1 MRRVLILGGGFG
13 GVATAH
19 ALRQRL
25 PEADEIVLI
34 ERRPYFMLGLRK
46 TWAMI
51 GRGTLEEGRR
61 PLRALEGQGIRVVQ
75 GIITA
80 IDPAARAVEVD
91 GRRMEGDAMV
101 VALGAELDPDAVPGF
116 RDHAINVYDPQ
127 EIPRAAE
134 AVRAFAGGRVVIGIF
149 GAPYK
154 CPPAPYEMAFLL
166 RDLFEARGVQASLT
180 VFTPQPMSLPVLG
193 EAGCSVLEGRLAER
207 GIAFLPNHRATA
219 VEAGAVRFGGQRLPF
234 DLLLGIPPHR
244 CPEVV
249 VRSGLTDGGAWVRV
263 DPRTMETRFPGVY
276 AIGDIVEIPLP
287 NGMPLPKAGVFAEAE
302 GAVVAERI
310 AARFAGREPEAA
322 FAGEGFCYL
331 ELGRGEAMLVRG
343 RFFAEP
349 APAIEM
355 GEPSPHYLEEKRAF
369 EAERLR
375 VWFGESVR
383 LV

>member
-13 GVATAH
+13 GVATAY

-25 PEADEIVLI
+25 SSEDEIVLI
-34 ERRPYFMLGLRK
+34 ERRPYFMMGLRK

-61 PLRALEGQGIRVVQ
+61 PLKALERLGVRVLQGT
-75 GIITA
+75 ITA
-80 IDPAARAVEVD
+80 IDPANRAVEVE
-91 GRRMEGDAMV
+91 GQRLEGDAMV

-116 RDHAINVYDPQ
+116 REHAIHVYDPND
-127 EIPRAAE
+127 IPRAVE
-134 AVRAFAGGRVVIGIF
+134 AVRAFQGGQVVIGIF

-166 RDLFEARGVQASLT
+166 KEFFEARRIRARLS

-193 EAGCSVLEGRLAER
+193 AAGCSVLEGRLAEQ
-207 GIAFLPNHRATA
+207 GIDFLPNHKATT
-219 VEAGAVRFGGQRLPF
+219 VEAGAVVFGERRRPF

-263 DPRTMETRFPGVY
+263 NPRTMETRFPGVY
-276 AIGDIVEIPLP
+276 AIGDITEILLP

-302 GAVVAERI
+302 GQVVAERI
-310 AARFAGREPEAA
+310 AAAFAGREPEAT
-322 FAGEGFCYL
+322 FGGEGFCYL
-331 ELGRGEAMLVRG
+331 EMGRGEAMLVRG
-343 RFFAEP
+343 RFLTEP
-349 APAIEM
+349 TPEIELTD
-355 GEPSPHYLEEKRAF
+355 PSPRYLEEKRAF

-375 VWFGESVR
+375 TWFGE
-383 LV
+383 

>member
-19 ALRQRL
+19 ALRRRL
-25 PEADEIVLI
+25 PPEDEIVVV

-46 TWAMI
+46 TWALV

-61 PLRALEGQGIRVVQ
+61 PLQALERFGIRVLP
-75 GIITA
+75 GTITA
-80 IDPAARAVEVD
+80 IDPATRAVEVD
-91 GRRMEGDAMV
+91 GRRWEGDAMV
-101 VALGAELDPDAVPGF
+101 VALGAELAPEAIPGF
-116 RDHAINVYDPQ
+116 REHALNVYDPQ
-127 EIPRAAE
+127 EIPRAME
-134 AVRAFAGGRVVIGIF
+134 AVRAFRGGQVMIGIF

-166 RDLFEARGVQASLT
+166 QDFFEARGVRARIS

-193 EAGCSVLEGRLAER
+193 AAGCSVLEGRLAER
-207 GIAFLPNHRATA
+207 GIDFLPNHKATA
-219 VEAGAVRFGGQRLPF
+219 VEAGAVVFGERRRPF

-263 DPRTMETRFPGVY
+263 HPRTLETRFAGVY
-276 AIGDIVEIPLP
+276 AIGDITEILLP

-302 GAVVAERI
+302 GEVVAERI
-310 AARFAGREPEAA
+310 AAVFAGREPEAS
-322 FAGEGFCYL
+322 FSGEGFCYL

-343 RFFAEP
+343 RFLVEP
-349 APAIEM
+349 APEIEIT
-355 GEPSPHYLEEKRAF
+355 EPSPNYLEEKKRF

-375 VWFGESVR
+375 TWFGDVAA
-383 LV
+383 

>member
-19 ALRQRL
+19 ALRRRL
-25 PEADEIVLI
+25 PPEDEIVVV

-46 TWAMI
+46 TWALV

-61 PLRALEGQGIRVVQ
+61 PLQALERFGIRILP
-75 GIITA
+75 GTITA
-80 IDPAARAVEVD
+80 IDPANRAVEVD
-91 GRRMEGDAMV
+91 GRRWEGDAMV
-101 VALGAELDPDAVPGF
+101 VALGAELAPEAIPGF
-116 RDHAINVYDPQ
+116 REHALNVYDPQ
-127 EIPRAAE
+127 EIPRAME
-134 AVRAFAGGRVVIGIF
+134 TVHAFRGGQVMIGIF

-166 RDLFEARGVQASLT
+166 QDFFEARGVRARIS

-193 EAGCSVLEGRLAER
+193 AAGCSVLEGRLAER
-207 GIAFLPNHRATA
+207 GIDFLPNHKATA
-219 VEAGAVRFGGQRLPF
+219 VEAGAVVFGERRRPF
-234 DLLLGIPPHR
+234 DMLLGIPPHR

-263 DPRTMETRFPGVY
+263 HPRTLETRFAGVY
-276 AIGDIVEIPLP
+276 AIGDITEILLP

-302 GAVVAERI
+302 GEVVAERI
-310 AARFAGREPEAA
+310 AAVFAGREPEAS
-322 FAGEGFCYL
+322 FSGEGFCYL

-343 RFFAEP
+343 RFLVEP
-349 APAIEM
+349 APEIEIT
-355 GEPSPHYLEEKRAF
+355 EPSPNYLEEKKRF

-375 VWFGESVR
+375 TWFGDVAA
-383 LV
+383 

>member
-19 ALRQRL
+19 ALRRRL
-25 PEADEIVLI
+25 PPEDEIVVV

-46 TWAMI
+46 TWALV

-61 PLRALEGQGIRVVQ
+61 PLQALERFGIRVLP
-75 GIITA
+75 GTITA
-80 IDPAARAVEVD
+80 IDPANRAVEVD
-91 GRRMEGDAMV
+91 GRRWEGDAMV
-101 VALGAELDPDAVPGF
+101 VALGAELAPEAIPGF
-116 RDHAINVYDPQ
+116 REHALNVYDPQ
-127 EIPRAAE
+127 EIPRAME
-134 AVRAFAGGRVVIGIF
+134 AVRAFRGGQVMIGIF

-166 RDLFEARGVQASLT
+166 QDFFEARGVRARIS

-193 EAGCSVLEGRLAER
+193 AAGCSVLEGRLAER
-207 GIAFLPNHRATA
+207 GIDFLPNHKATA
-219 VEAGAVRFGGQRLPF
+219 VEAGAVVFGERRRPF

-263 DPRTMETRFPGVY
+263 HPRTLETRFAGVY
-276 AIGDIVEIPLP
+276 AIGDITEILLP

-302 GAVVAERI
+302 GEVVAERI
-310 AARFAGREPEAA
+310 AAVFAGREPEAS
-322 FAGEGFCYL
+322 FSGEGFCYL

-343 RFFAEP
+343 RFLVEP
-349 APAIEM
+349 APEIEIT
-355 GEPSPHYLEEKRAF
+355 EPSPNYLEEKKRF

-375 VWFGESVR
+375 TWFGDVAA
-383 LV
+383 

>member
-19 ALRQRL
+19 ALRRRL
-25 PEADEIVLI
+25 PPEDEIVVV
-34 ERRPYFMLGLRK
+34 ERRTYFMLGLRK
-46 TWAMI
+46 TWALV

-61 PLRALEGQGIRVVQ
+61 PLQALERFGIRILP
-75 GIITA
+75 GTITA
-80 IDPAARAVEVD
+80 IDPANRAVEVD
-91 GRRMEGDAMV
+91 GRRWEGDAMV
-101 VALGAELDPDAVPGF
+101 VALGAELAPEAIPGF
-116 RDHAINVYDPQ
+116 REHALNVYDPQ
-127 EIPRAAE
+127 EIPRAME
-134 AVRAFAGGRVVIGIF
+134 AVRAFRGGQVMIGIF

-166 RDLFEARGVQASLT
+166 QDFFEARGVRARIS

-193 EAGCSVLEGRLAER
+193 AAGCSVLEGRLAER
-207 GIAFLPNHRATA
+207 GIDFLPNHKATA
-219 VEAGAVRFGGQRLPF
+219 VEAGAVVFGERRRPF

-263 DPRTMETRFPGVY
+263 HPRTLETRFAGVY
-276 AIGDIVEIPLP
+276 AIGDITEILLP

-302 GAVVAERI
+302 GEVVAERI
-310 AARFAGREPEAA
+310 AAVFAGREPEAS
-322 FAGEGFCYL
+322 FSGEGFCYL

-343 RFFAEP
+343 RFLVEP
-349 APAIEM
+349 APEIEIT
-355 GEPSPHYLEEKRAF
+355 EPSPNYLEEKKRF

-375 VWFGESVR
+375 TWFGDVAA
-383 LV
+383 

>member
-19 ALRQRL
+19 ALRRRL
-25 PEADEIVLI
+25 PPEDEIVVV

-46 TWAMI
+46 TWALV

-61 PLRALEGQGIRVVQ
+61 PLQALERFGIRILP
-75 GIITA
+75 GTITA
-80 IDPAARAVEVD
+80 IDPANRAVEVD
-91 GRRMEGDAMV
+91 GRRWEGDAMV
-101 VALGAELDPDAVPGF
+101 VALGAELAPEAIPGF
-116 RDHAINVYDPQ
+116 REHALNVYDPQ
-127 EIPRAAE
+127 EIPRAME
-134 AVRAFAGGRVVIGIF
+134 AVRAFRGGQVMIGIF

-166 RDLFEARGVQASLT
+166 QDFFEARGVRARIS

-193 EAGCSVLEGRLAER
+193 AAGCSVLEGRLAER
-207 GIAFLPNHRATA
+207 GIDFLPNHKATA
-219 VEAGAVRFGGQRLPF
+219 VEAGAVVFGERRRPF

-263 DPRTMETRFPGVY
+263 HPRTLETRFAGVY
-276 AIGDIVEIPLP
+276 AIGDITEILLP

-302 GAVVAERI
+302 GEVVAERI
-310 AARFAGREPEAA
+310 AAVFAGREPEAS
-322 FAGEGFCYL
+322 FSGEGFCYL

-343 RFFAEP
+343 RFLVEP
-349 APAIEM
+349 APEIEIT
-355 GEPSPHYLEEKRAF
+355 EPSPNYLEEKKRF

-375 VWFGESVR
+375 TWFGDVAA
-383 LV
+383 

>member
-19 ALRQRL
+19 ALRRRL
-25 PEADEIVLI
+25 PPEDEIVVV

-46 TWAMI
+46 TWALV

-61 PLRALEGQGIRVVQ
+61 PLQALERFGIRVLP
-75 GIITA
+75 GTITA
-80 IDPAARAVEVD
+80 IDPANRAVEVD
-91 GRRMEGDAMV
+91 GRRWEGDAMV
-101 VALGAELDPDAVPGF
+101 VALGAELAPEAIPGF
-116 RDHAINVYDPQ
+116 REHALNVYDPQ
-127 EIPRAAE
+127 EIPRAME
-134 AVRAFAGGRVVIGIF
+134 AVRAFRGGQVMIGIF

-166 RDLFEARGVQASLT
+166 QDFFEARGVRARIS

-193 EAGCSVLEGRLAER
+193 AAGCSVLEGRLAER
-207 GIAFLPNHRATA
+207 GIDFLPNHKATV
-219 VEAGAVRFGGQRLPF
+219 VEAGAVVFGERRRPF

-263 DPRTMETRFPGVY
+263 HPRTLETRFAGVY
-276 AIGDIVEIPLP
+276 AIGDITEILLP

-302 GAVVAERI
+302 GEVVAERI
-310 AARFAGREPEAA
+310 AAVFAGREPEAS
-322 FAGEGFCYL
+322 FSGEGFCYL

-343 RFFAEP
+343 RFLVEP
-349 APAIEM
+349 APEIEIT
-355 GEPSPHYLEEKRAF
+355 EPSPNYLEEKKRF

-375 VWFGESVR
+375 TWFGDVAA
-383 LV
+383 

>member
-19 ALRQRL
+19 ALRRRL
-25 PEADEIVLI
+25 PPEDEIVVV

-46 TWAMI
+46 TWALV

-61 PLRALEGQGIRVVQ
+61 PLQALERFGIRILP
-75 GIITA
+75 GTITA
-80 IDPAARAVEVD
+80 IDPANRAVEVD
-91 GRRMEGDAMV
+91 GRRWEGDAMV
-101 VALGAELDPDAVPGF
+101 VALGAELAPEAIPGF
-116 RDHAINVYDPQ
+116 REHALNVYDPQ
-127 EIPRAAE
+127 EIPRAME
-134 AVRAFAGGRVVIGIF
+134 AVRAFRGGQVMIGIF

-166 RDLFEARGVQASLT
+166 QDFFEARGVRARIS

-193 EAGCSVLEGRLAER
+193 AAGCSVLEGRLAER
-207 GIAFLPNHRATA
+207 GIDFFPNHKATA
-219 VEAGAVRFGGQRLPF
+219 VEAGAVVFGERRRPF

-263 DPRTMETRFPGVY
+263 HPRTLETRFAGVY
-276 AIGDIVEIPLP
+276 AIGDIAEILLP

-302 GAVVAERI
+302 GEVVAERI
-310 AARFAGREPEAA
+310 AAVFAGREPEAS
-322 FAGEGFCYL
+322 FSGEGFCYL

-343 RFFAEP
+343 RFLVEP
-349 APAIEM
+349 APEIEIT
-355 GEPSPHYLEEKRAF
+355 EPSPNYLEEKKRF

-375 VWFGESVR
+375 TWFGDVAA
-383 LV
+383 

>member
-19 ALRQRL
+19 ALRRRL
-25 PEADEIVLI
+25 PPEDEIVVV

-46 TWAMI
+46 TWALV

-61 PLRALEGQGIRVVQ
+61 PLQALERFGIRVLP
-75 GIITA
+75 GTTTA
-80 IDPAARAVEVD
+80 IDPANRAVEVD
-91 GRRMEGDAMV
+91 GRRWEGDAMV
-101 VALGAELDPDAVPGF
+101 VALGAELAPEAIPGF
-116 RDHAINVYDPQ
+116 REHALNVYDPQ
-127 EIPRAAE
+127 EIPRAME
-134 AVRAFAGGRVVIGIF
+134 AVRAFRGGQVMIGIF

-166 RDLFEARGVQASLT
+166 QDFFEARGVRARIS

-193 EAGCSVLEGRLAER
+193 AAGCSVLEGRLAER
-207 GIAFLPNHRATA
+207 GIDFLPNHKATA
-219 VEAGAVRFGGQRLPF
+219 VEAGAVVFGERRRPF

-263 DPRTMETRFPGVY
+263 HPRTLETRFAGVY
-276 AIGDIVEIPLP
+276 AIGDITEILLP

-302 GAVVAERI
+302 GEVVAERI
-310 AARFAGREPEAA
+310 AAVFAGREPEAS
-322 FAGEGFCYL
+322 FSGEGFCYL

-343 RFFAEP
+343 RFLVEP
-349 APAIEM
+349 APEIEIT
-355 GEPSPHYLEEKRAF
+355 EPSPNYLEEKKRF

-375 VWFGESVR
+375 TWFGDVAA
-383 LV
+383 

>member
-19 ALRQRL
+19 ALRRRL
-25 PEADEIVLI
+25 PPEDEIVVV
-34 ERRPYFMLGLRK
+34 ERRPYFMLGSRK
-46 TWAMI
+46 TWALV

-61 PLRALEGQGIRVVQ
+61 PLQALERFGIRVLP
-75 GIITA
+75 GTITA
-80 IDPAARAVEVD
+80 IDPANRAVEVD
-91 GRRMEGDAMV
+91 GRRWEGDAMV
-101 VALGAELDPDAVPGF
+101 VALGAELAPEAIPGF
-116 RDHAINVYDPQ
+116 REHALNVYDPQ
-127 EIPRAAE
+127 EIPRAME
-134 AVRAFAGGRVVIGIF
+134 AVRAFRGGQVMIGIF

-166 RDLFEARGVQASLT
+166 QDFFEARGVRARIS

-193 EAGCSVLEGRLAER
+193 AAGCSVLEGRLAER
-207 GIAFLPNHRATA
+207 GIDFLPNHKATA
-219 VEAGAVRFGGQRLPF
+219 VEAGAVVFGERRRPF

-263 DPRTMETRFPGVY
+263 HPRTLETRFAGVY
-276 AIGDIVEIPLP
+276 AIGDITEILLP

-302 GAVVAERI
+302 GEVVAERI
-310 AARFAGREPEAA
+310 AAVFAGREPEAS
-322 FAGEGFCYL
+322 FSGEGFCYL

-343 RFFAEP
+343 RFLVEP
-349 APAIEM
+349 APEIEIT
-355 GEPSPHYLEEKRAF
+355 EPSPNYLEEKKRF

-375 VWFGESVR
+375 TWFGDVAA
-383 LV
+383 